1 MKALLFIG
9 KALTFLLIKENCHEV
24 MILMHLQEHGRKFI
38 CSNRNCTKIFYL
50 NNVSGRVIHNHLR
63 LRYHLLTFL
72 GATFPPT
79 RRPITTR
86 HMSVLEAN
94 HSTTRVDI
102 RGQSQHDTC
111 QCQNKYKKNKKK
123 KKNPEFLS
131 LQYLML
137 LALEE
142 IVHTDMQAVHHGFN
156 HSPQST
162 PFTHD
167 RRQHTVQNEGCVK
180 TLDPRDKGTNPYTHS
195 DADTKKNRDDA
206 IEEQT
211 SIRNHRNNR
220 INRDGLADPAA
231 AKSRRCRGDWRGLTV
246 GSKNGVD
253 RNRMDK
259 NKSRTDLLAAG
270 RKKLQQFRQKKDG
283 KGSGSGKSTKTSD
296 KSEKHE
302 ADADVVSSATKPT
315 AVPQTP
321 EGETESHVDANLENI
336 NSSGSHSA
344 EISTASDI
352 NAAAPSAVPI
362 THERNAVETL
372 IYQNAESASQEVGF
386 SKHDV
391 NFSTMNVGEN
401 TGGTDAEVARVSSL
415 DSSHVMDSRVLAKD
429 ANMSISVDVLAQP
442 TSVDDTDQT
451 KGRDEESLPPSQNI
465 NTSLVQE
472 REDQVTDVG
481 AMQEAD
487 GLDAKNCNRSQE
499 ADMELKG
506 DDRISS
512 SELDKT
518 FESFSGQA
526 PSLDKQTDT
535 LYEASDREVELAG
548 DKSVALSEID
558 RTAET
563 FPDLESSI
571 DDQTGKADEASLST
585 GATMSGGLSVSDLA
599 LPEADR
605 SLVVSAAM
613 ENRQETED
621 VPGGE
626 EHGALLEDH
635 HQKKGLQRPPEA
647 NMVIPDKEWTAS
659 PVADVSSIS
668 LSQLT
673 EVVRRL
679 SEEEFRV
686 LMKSIESVSN
696 AFQGTTNLI
705 VPEHVFPE
713 MFERLKEE
721 LVLTHLTKNIS
732 DLQLVQQSEMQV
744 EFDCQHDQLL
754 DETSLLR
761 ASLQEVREKNQCL
774 AEELSECRC
783 ELQAVVSGKEE
794 FQGRLQTAKAEV
806 EEFSAR
812 AIESHSSLERSQQDL
827 LSLSAE
833 LADCKSLVAALQVEN
848 EKLNGSIALWDEDRK
863 KLVEQNDLYLHE
875 KEKLSA
881 ELVDGKSFVE
891 ALQDQIS
898 SLSGSL
904 SSVTEERKKYEEEKE
919 HLSSENDKLAIEVAD
934 SKNTVLALQVENGN
948 LNGILSMV
956 TEESKKLEE
965 EKNHLFYENEK
976 LAIELAASK
985 NLVLDLQV
993 KNEKLNGNLVLVTE
1007 ERNKLKEEKD
1017 YSAHEIERLSS
1028 EILLVQERLSA
1039 EHEEHMRF
1047 VVDQK
1052 ETTTRLEQLS
1062 EENIFL
1068 TSSLDTLKAKM
1079 KEVDTSGIKIA
1090 SQAGEGGDQVELSEV
1105 RSRRH
1110 EIENEKYHQVPG
1122 MEDSEGSFIMV
1133 EKPSSDGGG
1142 GSPVLNLGRE
1152 VFDDS
1157 VGFVALKGRVEEA
1170 EKMMNKL
1177 VQEIEGICS
1186 RSELLNRSGDKVSTP
1201 PVSKL
1206 IQAFESKVHL
1216 DEHDVEERGLTDNQS
1231 PADSIASVREQTGNL
1246 RALFEQL
1253 LLDAA
1258 NASELLKEERD
1269 GRKTAN
1275 ATFGEM
1281 KDQYEDL
1288 EEHSKKLEA
1297 TNIELCVLYEA
1308 LEQHRGSIETRNSE
1322 LLVLCESLRLHVT
1335 NLEAENLE
1343 VGRKLHRYES
1353 RINQL
1358 QSRLHDLH
1366 LSSNDMVSQISDQLE
1381 NFHKE
1386 AAERILILE
1395 QRWNSTLVP
1404 VVEAIGKLGES
1415 IGGFSTTTPM
1425 SHECLDTSHF
1435 VASVYDA
1442 ITVIEDLKEKLKS
1455 SQTDHEAICI
1465 LHKEV
1470 NEKCDDLHV
1479 KNELASDMLHK
1490 LYGNLS
1496 KLLRVLHGSIDESEM
1511 NLKNEKLPHPLDYSI
1526 YETIIEQ
1533 LENFLSEGLQLQ
1545 SVNKKLNSELMVR
1558 TEEFEELKQ
1567 RCLDSSA
1574 IQKLIEDIEGVLEVE
1589 NAEFQ
1594 ADKMLAS
1601 RLESLVSCL
1610 VQKYKDADAQV
1621 GLSKEGFQSK
1631 VMESTSMQ
1639 EEIQQL
1645 NASCFQLESETIV
1658 LRESLRQVEEA
1669 LLVTRSE
1676 LQEKLYELEQS
1687 EQRVSSLREKLS
1699 IAVSKGKG
1707 LIVQRD
1713 GLKQSLAEKSSE
1725 LERFLQELQFKDSRL
1740 LEVETKLKAY
1750 SEAGERVE
1758 ALESELSYI
1767 RNSATA
1773 LRESFLLKD
1782 SVLQRIEEIL
1792 EDLDLP
1798 EHFHSRDIIEKI
1810 DWLARSATG
1819 NTFPQTDSD
1828 QKSSAGGGSSDAGF
1842 VVMDSWKDDVQ
1853 PSSDSSDD
1861 FKRKYDELQSKFY
1874 GLAEQNEMLEQSL
1887 MERNNLVQR
1896 WEELLDRIDMPSHL
1910 RSLEPEDRIEWLRKE
1925 LSEVQGDNMSLQ
1937 QKVVN
1942 LESHCVTLT
1951 ADLED
1956 SRRRTSDLEEDLQ
1969 TFIDERNNL
1978 SQRLELLINDHDKL
1992 SAKAA
1997 GFELENEKLQEEVSD
2012 LQENVAKLCG
2022 IEKQILSLEDDI
2034 RRLQGLVTDALQDP
2048 GTNSEYSGE
2057 SSIECF
2063 EGLLNKLLENYA
2075 TLSSEKPAFGVA
2087 ADGIHTE
2094 NSEAMVVEA
2103 RSTSTPDIAE
2113 SDIVAL
2119 KKELEEVQREIFDV
2133 KEERDG
2139 YVEKQR
2145 SLACELEVLDKKV
2158 NELQGLLNQEEQ
2170 KSASVREKLS
2180 VAVRKGKQLVQ
2191 QRDSLKQ
2198 NIDEINSEVERLRSE
2213 IKIGEGKL
2221 AEYEQKFRDLSAYP
2235 GRVEAL
2241 QSESLFLR
2249 NCLKETENNLQ
2260 EKGNTLSLIINIL
2273 GNIDVAEDANSG
2285 DPVLKLEQ
2293 IGKMCCD
2300 MRANMASSEQ
2310 EARKSKRAAELLLAE
2325 LNEVQE
2331 RNDGLQ
2337 EELAKS
2343 ASELAI
2349 LSKERDLAEAAKLEA
2364 LAHLEMVSTAHSEE
2378 RKHQF
2383 SEFSGLKSGVD
2394 QLRKGFHDVSSLL
2407 AAVFHQDLVFLQ
2419 NLESGIGSC
2428 LKSSSAADVVDVP
2441 LFTTSDGFI
2450 TSKSDKENFILTNSW
2465 SDSNMHGQ
2473 YDDDDNFIIEI
2484 FTYVRHYL
2492 QELEI
2497 EIGLLKEKLDE
2508 HSISLHE
2515 KASSISKS
2523 MAIVRGE
2530 LTSKNES
2537 FEALKRDL
2545 LHMEMVEK
2553 EKDNE
2558 LLLLRRN
2565 IALLFEACT
2574 KSVMEMGRRKA
2585 ELVGN
2590 GWSAGEQGMILKLA
2604 ELSEDGLSFSGEDQF
2619 RSEEHVRSMTDTL
2632 LSTVSDFGS
2641 LTTEIVEGGQKEL
2654 KITIS
2659 KLQKELQEKDIQ
2671 KERICMELV
2680 SQIKQAEAAATS
2692 YSTELQSSK
2701 SLVHDLEKRVEVMKG
2716 ERNLL
2721 EQRVNE
2727 LEDGCATSTD
2737 LQERVR
2743 SLTDVIAAKDQE
2755 IEDLMQALD
2764 DEEVQMQG
2772 HTSRI
2777 KELEKVVEQKNL
2789 DLENLDTS
2797 RGKVM
2802 KKLSITVSKFDE
2814 LHHLSASLLAE
2825 VEKLQSQLQERDDE
2839 ISFLRQE
2846 ITRCTN
2852 DVLVASQTS
2861 NKRNSEEIHEL
2872 LTWFDM
2878 NIAWFGMHN
2887 GDQNND
2893 QVSDHKEILK
2903 KKIDFVIQE
2912 LGDLRAVAESKDT
2925 LLQVERSKVEELTR
2939 KGETLEKYL
2948 HEKESRL
2955 NLLDSVGDSG
2965 RGTSS
2970 TSEIVEVEPAK
2981 NNWAVAGTSVAPQVR
2996 SLRKGN
3002 NDQVAI
3008 AIDMDSGSSGRLED
3022 EEDDKVHGFKSLTT
3036 SRIVPRFTRPVSDMV
3051 DGLWMSCDRAL
3062 MRKPV
3067 LRLGIILY
3075 WAVLHA
3081 LLATF
3086 AI

>member
-1 MKALLFIG
+1 
-9 KALTFLLIKENCHEV
+9 
-24 MILMHLQEHGRKFI
+24 
-38 CSNRNCTKIFYL
+38 
-50 NNVSGRVIHNHLR
+50 
-63 LRYHLLTFL
+63 
-72 GATFPPT
+72 
-79 RRPITTR
+79 
-86 HMSVLEAN
+86 
-94 HSTTRVDI
+94 
-102 RGQSQHDTC
+102 
-111 QCQNKYKKNKKK
+111 
-123 KKNPEFLS
+123 
-131 LQYLML
+131 
-137 LALEE
+137 
-142 IVHTDMQAVHHGFN
+142 
-156 HSPQST
+156 
-162 PFTHD
+162 
-167 RRQHTVQNEGCVK
+167 
-180 TLDPRDKGTNPYTHS
+180 
-195 DADTKKNRDDA
+195 
-206 IEEQT
+206 
-211 SIRNHRNNR
+211 
-220 INRDGLADPAA
+220 
-231 AKSRRCRGDWRGLTV
+231 
-246 GSKNGVD
+246 
-253 RNRMDK
+253 MDK

-321 EGETESHVDANLENI
+321 EGETESRVDANLENI
-336 NSSGSHSA
+336 NSSGSHSG

-386 SKHDV
+386 SKCDV
-391 NFSTMNVGEN
+391 NFSATNVGES
-401 TGGTDAEVARVSSL
+401 TGGTDAEVARISSL
-415 DSSHVMDSRVLAKD
+415 DSSHVMDSRGLAKD
-429 ANMSISVDVLAQP
+429 ANMSISVDVSAQP

-506 DDRISS
+506 DDRIFS
-512 SELDKT
+512 SELDRT
-518 FESFSGQA
+518 FESFSVQA
-526 PSLDKQTDT
+526 HSLDEQTDT
-535 LYEASDREVELAG
+535 LYEASDKEVELAG
-548 DKSVALSEID
+548 DNSVALSEID

-585 GATMSGGLSVSDLA
+585 GATMSDGLSVSDLA

-613 ENRQETED
+613 ENWQVTED
-621 VPGGE
+621 VSGGE
-626 EHGALLEDH
+626 EHGALSEDH

-673 EVVRRL
+673 GVVRRL

-705 VPEHVFPE
+705 VPEHVFLE

-721 LVLTHLTKNIS
+721 LVLKHLTKDIS

-794 FQGRLQTAKAEV
+794 FQDKLQTAKAEV

-812 AIESHSSLERSQQDL
+812 AIESHSSLERSRQDL

-881 ELVDGKSFVE
+881 ELVDGKSSVE

-904 SSVTEERKKYEEEKE
+904 GSVTEERKKLAEEKE
-919 HLSSENDKLAIEVAD
+919 HLSSENDKLSIEVAD
-934 SKNTVLALQVENGN
+934 SKNTVLPLQVDNGN
-948 LNGILSMV
+948 LNRSLSLV
-956 TEESKKLEE
+956 TEERKKLEE
-965 EKNHLFYENEK
+965 ETKHIFSENEK

-985 NLVLDLQV
+985 NLILDLQV
-993 KNEKLNGNLVLVTE
+993 ENEKLNGSLALVTG
-1007 ERNKLKEEKD
+1007 ERKKLEEEKD
-1017 YSAHEIERLSS
+1017 YSAHEIEKLSS
-1028 EILLVQERLSA
+1028 EILVLQERLSA
-1039 EHEEHMRF
+1039 EHEEHKRLE
-1047 VVDQK
+1047 VDLK
-1052 ETTTRLEQLS
+1052 ETTTCLEKLS
-1062 EENIFL
+1062 EENNFL
-1068 TSSLDTLKAKM
+1068 TSSLDILKAKII
-1079 KEVDTSGIKIA
+1079 EVDNSGIKIA
-1090 SQAGEGGDQVELSEV
+1090 YQAGEGGDQVELSEV
-1105 RSRRH
+1105 RSRSH
-1110 EIENEKYHQVPG
+1110 EIETENEKNHQ
-1122 MEDSEGSFIMV
+1122 DSEGSFIMV
-1133 EKPSSDGGG
+1133 EKPSSDGSGG
-1142 GSPVLNLGRE
+1142 GSSVLNLGRE

-1157 VGFVALKGRVEEA
+1157 FGFVALKGRVEEA
-1170 EKMMNKL
+1170 EKMLNKL
-1177 VQEIEGICS
+1177 VKEIEGICS

-1201 PVSKL
+1201 PVLKL

-1216 DEHDVEERGLTDNQS
+1216 DEHDGEERGLTDNQS

-1275 ATFGEM
+1275 ATFVEL

-1297 TNIELCVLYEA
+1297 TNIELGVLYEA
-1308 LEQHRGSIETRNSE
+1308 LEQHRASIETRNSE
-1322 LLVLCESLRLHVT
+1322 LVVLCESLRLQVT
-1335 NLEAENLE
+1335 NLEAENME
-1343 VGRKLHRYES
+1343 VGRKLHKYES

-1366 LSSNDMVSQISDQLE
+1366 LSSNDTVSQISDQLE

-1386 AAERILILE
+1386 AADRVLILE
-1395 QRWNSTLVP
+1395 QHWDSTLAP

-1415 IGGFSTTTPM
+1415 IGSFTTTTPV
-1425 SHECLDTSHF
+1425 SHYCLDSSHF

-1442 ITVIEDLKEKLKS
+1442 ITVIKDLTEKLKS
-1455 SQTDHEAICI
+1455 SQTDRDAICI

-1479 KNELASDMLHK
+1479 KNELASEMLHK
-1490 LYGNLS
+1490 LYGNLR

-1511 NLKNEKLPHPLDYSI
+1511 NLENEKLPDPLDYSI

-1545 SVNKKLNSELMVR
+1545 SVKKKLNSELMVR
-1558 TEEFEELKQ
+1558 TEEFEELRQ

-1574 IQKLIEDIEGVLEVE
+1574 IRKLIEDIEGVLEVE
-1589 NAEFQ
+1589 HAEFQ
-1594 ADKMLAS
+1594 EDKMLAS
-1601 RLESLVSCL
+1601 HLESLVLCL
-1610 VQKYKDADAQV
+1610 VQKFKEADTQV
-1621 GLSKEGFQSK
+1621 GLCKEGFQSK

-1669 LLVTRSE
+1669 LLVARSE
-1676 LQEKLYELEQS
+1676 LQEKLNELEQS

-1713 GLKQSLAEKSSE
+1713 GLKQSLTEKSSE
-1725 LERFLQELQFKDSRL
+1725 LERFLLELQFKDSRL

-1810 DWLARSATG
+1810 DWLARSATR
-1819 NTFPQTDSD
+1819 NSFPLTDSD
-1828 QKSSAGGGSSDAGF
+1828 QKSSAGGGSYSDAGF

-1910 RSLEPEDRIEWLRKE
+1910 RSMEPEDRIEWLRKE
-1925 LSEVQGDNMSLQ
+1925 LSEVQGENVSLQ
-1937 QKVVN
+1937 QKIVN
-1942 LESHCVTLT
+1942 LESHCASLT

-1969 TFIDERNNL
+1969 TFIEERNNL
-1978 SQRLELLINDHDKL
+1978 SQRLELLSNHHDKL

-1997 GFELENEKLQEEVSD
+1997 EFELENEKLREEVSD
-2012 LQENVAKLCG
+2012 LQENVAKLLG
-2022 IEKQILSLEDDI
+2022 NEKQILSIEDDI

-2048 GTNSEYSGE
+2048 GTKSEYSGE
-2057 SSIECF
+2057 RSIECL

-2075 TLSSEKPAFGVA
+2075 TLSSEKPVFGVT
-2087 ADGIHTE
+2087 ADGTE
-2094 NSEAMVVEA
+2094 ISEAMVVEA

-2145 SLACELEVLDKKV
+2145 SLACDVEVLDKKV

-2170 KSASVREKLS
+2170 KSASVREKLN

-2273 GNIDVAEDANSG
+2273 GNIDVADDANSG

-2300 MRANMASSEQ
+2300 LHANMASSEQ

-2349 LSKERDLAEAAKLEA
+2349 LSEERDLAEAAKLEA
-2364 LAHLEMVSTAHSEE
+2364 LSHLEMVSTAHSEE

-2394 QLRKGFHDVSSLL
+2394 QLRKGFHDVTSLL
-2407 AAVFHQDLVFLQ
+2407 AGVFHQDLVFLQ

-2473 YDDDDNFIIEI
+2473 FDDNFIIEI
-2484 FTYVRHYL
+2484 FTHARHYL
-2492 QELEI
+2492 QELEM

-2537 FEALKRDL
+2537 FESLKRDL

-2590 GWSAGEQGMILKLA
+2590 GWSAGEQGMRLKLA

-2619 RSEEHVRSMTDTL
+2619 RSEERVRSMTDML

-2659 KLQKELQEKDIQ
+2659 KLQKELQEKDVQ
-2671 KERICMELV
+2671 RERICMELV
-2680 SQIKQAEAAATS
+2680 SQIKHAEAAATS
-2692 YSTELQSSK
+2692 YSMELQSSK
-2701 SLVHDLEKRVEVMKG
+2701 SLVHDLEKRVEVMNG
-2716 ERNLL
+2716 EHNLL

-2727 LEDGCATSTD
+2727 LEDGCATSTE

-2789 DLENLDTS
+2789 DLENLETS

-2846 ITRCTN
+2846 VTRCTN
-2852 DVLVASQTS
+2852 DVLAASQTS

-2872 LTWFDM
+2872 LTWLDM
-2878 NIAWFGMHN
+2878 NIARVGMHN

-2912 LGDLRAVAESKDT
+2912 LGDLRAVAQSKDT
-2925 LLQVERSKVEELTR
+2925 LLQVERSKVEELMR
-2939 KGETLEKYL
+2939 KGETLEKSL

-2955 NLLDSVGDSG
+2955 NLLDGVGDSG

>member
-1 MKALLFIG
+1 
-9 KALTFLLIKENCHEV
+9 
-24 MILMHLQEHGRKFI
+24 
-38 CSNRNCTKIFYL
+38 
-50 NNVSGRVIHNHLR
+50 
-63 LRYHLLTFL
+63 
-72 GATFPPT
+72 
-79 RRPITTR
+79 
-86 HMSVLEAN
+86 
-94 HSTTRVDI
+94 
-102 RGQSQHDTC
+102 
-111 QCQNKYKKNKKK
+111 
-123 KKNPEFLS
+123 
-131 LQYLML
+131 
-137 LALEE
+137 
-142 IVHTDMQAVHHGFN
+142 
-156 HSPQST
+156 
-162 PFTHD
+162 
-167 RRQHTVQNEGCVK
+167 
-180 TLDPRDKGTNPYTHS
+180 
-195 DADTKKNRDDA
+195 
-206 IEEQT
+206 
-211 SIRNHRNNR
+211 
-220 INRDGLADPAA
+220 
-231 AKSRRCRGDWRGLTV
+231 
-246 GSKNGVD
+246 
-253 RNRMDK
+253 MDK
-259 NKSRTDLLAAG
+259 NKSRTDLLSAG

-283 KGSGSGKSTKTSD
+283 KGSGSGKSTKKSS

-302 ADADVVSSATKPT
+302 ADADAVSSATKPT
-315 AVPQTP
+315 ALTQAP
-321 EGETESHVDANLENI
+321 EGETESRVDANLENI
-336 NSSGSHSA
+336 NSSGSHSG

-352 NAAAPSAVPI
+352 DVASAAPSAVPI
-362 THERNAVETL
+362 THEGNAVETL
-372 IYQNAESASQEVGF
+372 IDKNAELASQEVGF
-386 SKHDV
+386 SQHDV
-391 NFSTMNVGEN
+391 NFSATNEAES
-401 TGGTDAEVARVSSL
+401 TAGTDAEEARVSSL
-415 DSSHVMDSRVLAKD
+415 DTSHVMDSGGLAKD
-429 ANMSISVDVLAQP
+429 GNMSMLVDVSAQP
-442 TSVDDTDQT
+442 TLVDNTDQT
-451 KGRDEESLPPSQNI
+451 KGRDEEPLPSPESI

-487 GLDAKNCNRSQE
+487 GLDAKNCDRSQE
-499 ADMELKG
+499 AEMGLKG
-506 DDRISS
+506 DDKISS
-512 SELDKT
+512 SEFDRSV
-518 FESFSGQA
+518 ESFSSQA
-526 PSLDKQTDT
+526 PSIDEQTDKVD
-535 LYEASDREVELAG
+535 EASDQEVELAG
-548 DKSVALSEID
+548 DRSVALSEID

-563 FPDLESSI
+563 FPDLESSMGEQI
-571 DDQTGKADEASLST
+571 GKADESSLST
-585 GATMSGGLSVSDLA
+585 GATMSDGLSVSALA
-599 LPEADR
+599 LPEADV

-613 ENRQETED
+613 DDRQETED
-621 VPGGE
+621 VPGSYFEAKSEVQFGSGFGQGGE
-626 EHGALLEDH
+626 EHRALLVDH
-635 HQKKGLQRPPEA
+635 HQKHPLGGLESPPGT
-647 NMVIPDKEWTAS
+647 NMALPDKGWTAS
-659 PVADVSSIS
+659 PVADASSIS

-686 LMKSIESVSN
+686 LIKSVESVSS
-696 AFQGTTNLI
+696 ASQGTTNLI
-705 VPEHVFPE
+705 VSEHGLLE
-713 MFERLKEE
+713 LFEQLKEE
-721 LVLTHLTKNIS
+721 LVLTHLTKDIS

-744 EFDCQHDQLL
+744 EFDCQRDQLL

-761 ASLQEVREKNQCL
+761 ASLNEVREKNQCL
-774 AEELSECRC
+774 AEELAGCRC
-783 ELQAVVSGKEE
+783 ELQAVASGKEE
-794 FQGRLQTAKAEV
+794 LQDQLQTARAEV

-812 AIESHSSLERSQQDL
+812 ATESNSSLERSKQDL
-827 LSLSAE
+827 LILSAE
-833 LADCKSLVAALQVEN
+833 LADCKSLVAALQAEN

-863 KLVEQNDLYLHE
+863 KLVEQNDRYLHE

-985 NLVLDLQV
+985 NLVLDLQL

-1007 ERNKLKEEKD
+1007 ERKKLKEEKD
-1017 YSAHEIERLSS
+1017 YSAQEIERLSS
-1028 EILLVQERLSA
+1028 EILVVQERLSA

-1090 SQAGEGGDQVELSEV
+1090 SQAGEGGDHVELAEV

-1157 VGFVALKGRVEEA
+1157 VGFVALKGCVEEA

-1322 LLVLCESLRLHVT
+1322 LLVLCESLRLQVT

-1343 VGRKLHRYES
+1343 VGRKLHRYEL

-1395 QRWNSTLVP
+1395 QHWNSTLVP

-1425 SHECLDTSHF
+1425 SHDCLDTSHF

-1713 GLKQSLAEKSSE
+1713 GLKHSLAEKSSE
-1725 LERFLQELQFKDSRL
+1725 LERFLQELQLKDARL

-2075 TLSSEKPAFGVA
+2075 TLSSEKPVFGVA

-2103 RSTSTPDIAE
+2103 RSASTPDTAE
-2113 SDIVAL
+2113 SDTVAL
-2119 KKELEEVQREIFDV
+2119 MKELEEVQREILDV

-2170 KSASVREKLS
+2170 KSASVREKLN

-2198 NIDEINSEVERLRSE
+2198 NIDEINSEVECLRSE
-2213 IKIGEGKL
+2213 TKIGEGKL
-2221 AEYEQKFRDLSAYP
+2221 AEYERKFRDLSSYP

-2241 QSESLFLR
+2241 ESESLFLR
-2249 NCLKETENNLQ
+2249 NCLKEAENNLQ

-2273 GNIDVAEDANSG
+2273 GNIDVAEDDNSG
-2285 DPVLKLEQ
+2285 DPVVKLEQ

-2300 MRANMASSEQ
+2300 LRANMASSEQ
-2310 EARKSKRAAELLLAE
+2310 EARKSKRASELLLAE

-2364 LAHLEMVSTAHSEE
+2364 LSCLEMVSTAHSEE
-2378 RKHQF
+2378 RKHKF
-2383 SEFSGLKSGVD
+2383 SEFSGLMSGVD

-2407 AAVFHQDLVFLQ
+2407 AGIFHQDLVFLH
-2419 NLESGIGSC
+2419 NLESGIDSC
-2428 LKSSSAADVVDVP
+2428 LKSSSATDVVDVP
-2441 LFTTSDGFI
+2441 LFTTSSGFI
-2450 TSKSDKENFILTNSW
+2450 TSKSDKENFVSTNSW

-2473 YDDDDNFIIEI
+2473 FDDSFIIEI

-2492 QELEI
+2492 QELVM
-2497 EIGLLKEKLDE
+2497 EIGVLKEKLDE

-2515 KASSISKS
+2515 KASSVSKS

-2545 LHMEMVEK
+2545 LHVERVEK

-2558 LLLLRRN
+2558 LLFLRRN
-2565 IALLFEACT
+2565 NALLFEACT
-2574 KSVMEMGRRKA
+2574 SSVMEMGRRKA

-2590 GWSAGEQGMILKLA
+2590 GWSAGEQGMKLKLTNY
-2604 ELSEDGLSFSGEDQF
+2604 SEDGLSFSGEDQF
-2619 RSEEHVRSMTDTL
+2619 RSEECVRSVTDRL

-2641 LTTEIVEGGQKEL
+2641 LTTEIVEGSQKEL

-2692 YSTELQSSK
+2692 YSTDLQSSK
-2701 SLVHDLEKRVEVMKG
+2701 SLMHDLEKRIEVMKG

-2727 LEDGCATSTD
+2727 LEDGRATSTE

-2764 DEEVQMQG
+2764 EEEVQMQG
-2772 HTSRI
+2772 RTSRI
-2777 KELEKVVEQKNL
+2777 KEMEKVVEQKNL
-2789 DLENLDTS
+2789 DLENLETS

-2802 KKLSITVSKFDE
+2802 KRLSITVSKFDE
-2814 LHHLSASLLAE
+2814 LHHLSASLLGE

-2846 ITRCTN
+2846 VTRCTN

-2861 NKRNSEEIHEL
+2861 NKRSSEEVHEL

-2878 NIAWFGMHN
+2878 NIARVGLHN
-2887 GDQNND
+2887 GDQNSD
-2893 QVSDHKEILK
+2893 QVSDYKEIFK
-2903 KKIDFVIQE
+2903 KKIDSVISE
-2912 LGDLRAVAESKDT
+2912 LGDLRTVAQSKDT
-2925 LLQVERSKVEELTR
+2925 LLQAERSKVEELTR
-2939 KGETLEKYL
+2939 KGETLEKSL

-2955 NLLDSVGDSG
+2955 NLLDSVEDSG

-2981 NNWAVAGTSVAPQVR
+2981 NNWVKAGTSIAPQVR

-3008 AIDMDSGSSGRLED
+3008 AIDMDSGSSTRLED

-3036 SRIVPRFTRPVSDMV
+3036 SRIVPRFTRPVANMV
-3051 DGLWMSCDRAL
+3051 DGLWVSCDRTL

>member
-1 MKALLFIG
+1 
-9 KALTFLLIKENCHEV
+9 
-24 MILMHLQEHGRKFI
+24 
-38 CSNRNCTKIFYL
+38 
-50 NNVSGRVIHNHLR
+50 
-63 LRYHLLTFL
+63 
-72 GATFPPT
+72 
-79 RRPITTR
+79 
-86 HMSVLEAN
+86 
-94 HSTTRVDI
+94 
-102 RGQSQHDTC
+102 
-111 QCQNKYKKNKKK
+111 
-123 KKNPEFLS
+123 
-131 LQYLML
+131 
-137 LALEE
+137 
-142 IVHTDMQAVHHGFN
+142 
-156 HSPQST
+156 
-162 PFTHD
+162 
-167 RRQHTVQNEGCVK
+167 
-180 TLDPRDKGTNPYTHS
+180 
-195 DADTKKNRDDA
+195 
-206 IEEQT
+206 
-211 SIRNHRNNR
+211 
-220 INRDGLADPAA
+220 
-231 AKSRRCRGDWRGLTV
+231 
-246 GSKNGVD
+246 
-253 RNRMDK
+253 MDK

-302 ADADVVSSATKPT
+302 ADADVVSSATKPI
-315 AVPQTP
+315 AVPQTT
-321 EGETESHVDANLENI
+321 EGETESRVDANLENI
-336 NSSGSHSA
+336 NSSGSHSG

-386 SKHDV
+386 SKCDV
-391 NFSTMNVGEN
+391 NFSATNVGES
-401 TGGTDAEVARVSSL
+401 TGGTDAEVARISSL
-415 DSSHVMDSRVLAKD
+415 DSSHVMDSRGLAKD
-429 ANMSISVDVLAQP
+429 ASMSISVDVSAQP

-472 REDQVTDVG
+472 RED
-481 AMQEAD
+481 
-487 GLDAKNCNRSQE
+487 
-499 ADMELKG
+499 
-506 DDRISS
+506 
-512 SELDKT
+512 
-518 FESFSGQA
+518 
-526 PSLDKQTDT
+526 
-535 LYEASDREVELAG
+535 
-548 DKSVALSEID
+548 
-558 RTAET
+558 
-563 FPDLESSI
+563 
-571 DDQTGKADEASLST
+571 
-585 GATMSGGLSVSDLA
+585 
-599 LPEADR
+599 
-605 SLVVSAAM
+605 
-613 ENRQETED
+613 
-621 VPGGE
+621 
-626 EHGALLEDH
+626 
-635 HQKKGLQRPPEA
+635 
-647 NMVIPDKEWTAS
+647 
-659 PVADVSSIS
+659 
-668 LSQLT
+668 
-673 EVVRRL
+673 
-679 SEEEFRV
+679 
-686 LMKSIESVSN
+686 
-696 AFQGTTNLI
+696 
-705 VPEHVFPE
+705 
-713 MFERLKEE
+713 
-721 LVLTHLTKNIS
+721 
-732 DLQLVQQSEMQV
+732 QLVQQSEMQV

-794 FQGRLQTAKAEV
+794 FQDKLQTAKAEV

-812 AIESHSSLERSQQDL
+812 AIESHSSLERSRQDL

-881 ELVDGKSFVE
+881 ELVDGKSSVE

-904 SSVTEERKKYEEEKE
+904 GSVTEERKKLTEEKE
-919 HLSSENDKLAIEVAD
+919 HLSSENDKLSIEVAD
-934 SKNTVLALQVENGN
+934 SKNTVLALQVDNGN
-948 LNGILSMV
+948 LNRSLSLV
-956 TEESKKLEE
+956 TEERKKLEE
-965 EKNHLFYENEK
+965 ETKHIFSENEK

-985 NLVLDLQV
+985 NLILDLQV
-993 KNEKLNGNLVLVTE
+993 ENEKLNGSLALVTG
-1007 ERNKLKEEKD
+1007 ERKKLEEEKD
-1017 YSAHEIERLSS
+1017 YSAHEIEKLSS
-1028 EILLVQERLSA
+1028 EILVLQEQLSA
-1039 EHEEHMRF
+1039 EHEEHKRLE
-1047 VVDQK
+1047 VDLK
-1052 ETTTRLEQLS
+1052 ETTTCLEKLS
-1062 EENIFL
+1062 EENNFL
-1068 TSSLDTLKAKM
+1068 TSSLDILKAKII
-1079 KEVDTSGIKIA
+1079 EVDNSGIKIA

-1105 RSRRH
+1105 RSRSH
-1110 EIENEKYHQVPG
+1110 EIETENEKNHQ
-1122 MEDSEGSFIMV
+1122 DSEGSFIMV
-1133 EKPSSDGGG
+1133 EKPSSDGSGG

-1157 VGFVALKGRVEEA
+1157 FGFVALKGRVEEA
-1170 EKMMNKL
+1170 EKMLNKL

-1186 RSELLNRSGDKVSTP
+1186 RSELLNRSADKVSTP
-1201 PVSKL
+1201 PVLKL

-1216 DEHDVEERGLTDNQS
+1216 DEHDGEERGLTDNQS
-1231 PADSIASVREQTGNL
+1231 LADSIASVREQTGNL

-1275 ATFGEM
+1275 ATFVEL

-1297 TNIELCVLYEA
+1297 TNIELGVLYEA
-1308 LEQHRGSIETRNSE
+1308 LEQHRASIETRNSE
-1322 LLVLCESLRLHVT
+1322 LVVLCESLRLQVT
-1335 NLEAENLE
+1335 NLEAENME
-1343 VGRKLHRYES
+1343 VGRKLHKYES

-1366 LSSNDMVSQISDQLE
+1366 LSTNDTVSQISDQLE

-1386 AAERILILE
+1386 AADRVLILE
-1395 QRWNSTLVP
+1395 QHWDSTLAP

-1415 IGGFSTTTPM
+1415 IGSFTTTTPV
-1425 SHECLDTSHF
+1425 SHYCLDSSHF

-1442 ITVIEDLKEKLKS
+1442 ITVIKDLTEKLKS
-1455 SQTDHEAICI
+1455 SQTDRDAICI

-1479 KNELASDMLHK
+1479 KNELASEMLHK
-1490 LYGNLS
+1490 LYGNLR

-1511 NLKNEKLPHPLDYSI
+1511 NLENEKLPDPLDYSI

-1545 SVNKKLNSELMVR
+1545 SVHKKLDSELMVR
-1558 TEEFEELKQ
+1558 TEEFEELRQ

-1574 IQKLIEDIEGVLEVE
+1574 IRKLIEDIE
-1589 NAEFQ
+1589 
-1594 ADKMLAS
+1594 
-1601 RLESLVSCL
+1601 
-1610 VQKYKDADAQV
+1610 
-1621 GLSKEGFQSK
+1621 
-1631 VMESTSMQ
+1631 
-1639 EEIQQL
+1639 
-1645 NASCFQLESETIV
+1645 
-1658 LRESLRQVEEA
+1658 
-1669 LLVTRSE
+1669 
-1676 LQEKLYELEQS
+1676 
-1687 EQRVSSLREKLS
+1687 
-1699 IAVSKGKG
+1699 
-1707 LIVQRD
+1707 
-1713 GLKQSLAEKSSE
+1713 
-1725 LERFLQELQFKDSRL
+1725 
-1740 LEVETKLKAY
+1740 
-1750 SEAGERVE
+1750 
-1758 ALESELSYI
+1758 
-1767 RNSATA
+1767 
-1773 LRESFLLKD
+1773 
-1782 SVLQRIEEIL
+1782 
-1792 EDLDLP
+1792 
-1798 EHFHSRDIIEKI
+1798 
-1810 DWLARSATG
+1810 
-1819 NTFPQTDSD
+1819 
-1828 QKSSAGGGSSDAGF
+1828 
-1842 VVMDSWKDDVQ
+1842 
-1853 PSSDSSDD
+1853 
-1861 FKRKYDELQSKFY
+1861 
-1874 GLAEQNEMLEQSL
+1874 
-1887 MERNNLVQR
+1887 
-1896 WEELLDRIDMPSHL
+1896 
-1910 RSLEPEDRIEWLRKE
+1910 
-1925 LSEVQGDNMSLQ
+1925 
-1937 QKVVN
+1937 
-1942 LESHCVTLT
+1942 
-1951 ADLED
+1951 
-1956 SRRRTSDLEEDLQ
+1956 
-1969 TFIDERNNL
+1969 
-1978 SQRLELLINDHDKL
+1978 
-1992 SAKAA
+1992 
-1997 GFELENEKLQEEVSD
+1997 
-2012 LQENVAKLCG
+2012 
-2022 IEKQILSLEDDI
+2022 
-2034 RRLQGLVTDALQDP
+2034 
-2048 GTNSEYSGE
+2048 
-2057 SSIECF
+2057 
-2063 EGLLNKLLENYA
+2063 
-2075 TLSSEKPAFGVA
+2075 
-2087 ADGIHTE
+2087 
-2094 NSEAMVVEA
+2094 
-2103 RSTSTPDIAE
+2103 
-2113 SDIVAL
+2113 
-2119 KKELEEVQREIFDV
+2119 
-2133 KEERDG
+2133 
-2139 YVEKQR
+2139 
-2145 SLACELEVLDKKV
+2145 
-2158 NELQGLLNQEEQ
+2158 GLLNQEEQ
-2170 KSASVREKLS
+2170 KSASVREKLN

-2273 GNIDVAEDANSG
+2273 GNIDVADDANSG

-2300 MRANMASSEQ
+2300 LRANMASSEQ

-2364 LAHLEMVSTAHSEE
+2364 LSHLEMVSTAHSEE

-2407 AAVFHQDLVFLQ
+2407 AGVFHQDLVFLQ
-2419 NLESGIGSC
+2419 NLESGIDSC

-2450 TSKSDKENFILTNSW
+2450 TSKSDKENFISTNSW

-2473 YDDDDNFIIEI
+2473 FDDNFIIEI
-2484 FTYVRHYL
+2484 FTHARHYL
-2492 QELEI
+2492 QELEM
-2497 EIGLLKEKLDE
+2497 EIGLLKEKLDK

-2537 FEALKRDL
+2537 FESLKRDL

-2574 KSVMEMGRRKA
+2574 KSVMEMGRKKA

-2590 GWSAGEQGMILKLA
+2590 GWSAGEQGMRLKLA

-2619 RSEEHVRSMTDTL
+2619 RSEERVRSMTDML

-2659 KLQKELQEKDIQ
+2659 KLQKELQEKDVQ
-2671 KERICMELV
+2671 RERICMELV
-2680 SQIKQAEAAATS
+2680 SQIKHAEAAATS
-2692 YSTELQSSK
+2692 YSMELQSSK
-2701 SLVHDLEKRVEVMKG
+2701 SLVHDLEKRVEVMNG
-2716 ERNLL
+2716 EHNLL

-2727 LEDGCATSTD
+2727 LEDGCATSTE

-2789 DLENLDTS
+2789 DLENLETS

-2846 ITRCTN
+2846 VTRCTN
-2852 DVLVASQTS
+2852 DVLAASQTS

-2872 LTWFDM
+2872 LTWLDM
-2878 NIAWFGMHN
+2878 NIARVGMHN

-2912 LGDLRAVAESKDT
+2912 LGDLRDVAQSKDT

-2939 KGETLEKYL
+2939 KGETLEKSL

-2955 NLLDSVGDSG
+2955 NLLDGVGDSG

>member
-1 MKALLFIG
+1 
-9 KALTFLLIKENCHEV
+9 
-24 MILMHLQEHGRKFI
+24 
-38 CSNRNCTKIFYL
+38 
-50 NNVSGRVIHNHLR
+50 
-63 LRYHLLTFL
+63 
-72 GATFPPT
+72 
-79 RRPITTR
+79 
-86 HMSVLEAN
+86 
-94 HSTTRVDI
+94 
-102 RGQSQHDTC
+102 
-111 QCQNKYKKNKKK
+111 
-123 KKNPEFLS
+123 
-131 LQYLML
+131 
-137 LALEE
+137 
-142 IVHTDMQAVHHGFN
+142 
-156 HSPQST
+156 
-162 PFTHD
+162 
-167 RRQHTVQNEGCVK
+167 
-180 TLDPRDKGTNPYTHS
+180 
-195 DADTKKNRDDA
+195 
-206 IEEQT
+206 
-211 SIRNHRNNR
+211 
-220 INRDGLADPAA
+220 
-231 AKSRRCRGDWRGLTV
+231 
-246 GSKNGVD
+246 
-253 RNRMDK
+253 MDK
-259 NKSRTDLLAAG
+259 NKSRTDLLSAG

-283 KGSGSGKSTKTSD
+283 KGSGSGKSTKKSS

-302 ADADVVSSATKPT
+302 ADADAVSSATKPT
-315 AVPQTP
+315 ALTQAP
-321 EGETESHVDANLENI
+321 EGETESRVDANLENI
-336 NSSGSHSA
+336 NSSGSHSG

-352 NAAAPSAVPI
+352 EVVSAAPSAVPI
-362 THERNAVETL
+362 THEGNAVETL
-372 IYQNAESASQEVGF
+372 IDKNAELASQEVAF
-386 SKHDV
+386 SQHDV
-391 NFSTMNVGEN
+391 NFSATNEGES
-401 TGGTDAEVARVSSL
+401 TVGTDAEEARVSSL
-415 DSSHVMDSRVLAKD
+415 DTSHVMDSGGLAKD
-429 ANMSISVDVLAQP
+429 ANMSMPVDVSMQPISVDN
-442 TSVDDTDQT
+442 TDQT
-451 KGRDEESLPPSQNI
+451 KGRDEEPLPSPESI

-472 REDQVTDVG
+472 REDQNLICCWVG
-481 AMQEAD
+481 AMQAAD
-487 GLDAKNCNRSQE
+487 GLDAKNCDRSQE
-499 ADMELKG
+499 AEMGRKG
-506 DDRISS
+506 HDKISS
-512 SELDKT
+512 SELDRSV
-518 FESFSGQA
+518 ESFSSQA
-526 PSLDKQTDT
+526 PSIDEQTDKVD
-535 LYEASDREVELAG
+535 EVSDREVELAG
-548 DKSVALSEID
+548 DRSIALSEID

-563 FPDLESSI
+563 FPDLESSMGERI
-571 DDQTGKADEASLST
+571 GKADESSLST
-585 GATMSGGLSVSDLA
+585 GATMSDGLSVFALA
-599 LPEADR
+599 LPEADG

-613 ENRQETED
+613 DDRQETED
-621 VPGGE
+621 VPGSYFEEKSKVQFGSGFGQGGE
-626 EHGALLEDH
+626 EHRALLEDH
-635 HQKKGLQRPPEA
+635 HQKHPLGGLESPPGT
-647 NMVIPDKEWTAS
+647 NMVLPDKGWTAS
-659 PVADVSSIS
+659 PVADASSIS

-686 LMKSIESVSN
+686 LIKSVESVSS
-696 AFQGTTNLI
+696 ASQGTTNLI
-705 VPEHVFPE
+705 VPEHGFLE
-713 MFERLKEE
+713 LFEQLKEE
-721 LVLTHLTKNIS
+721 LVLTHLTKDIS

-744 EFDCQHDQLL
+744 EFDCQRDQLL

-761 ASLQEVREKNQCL
+761 ASLNEVREKNQCL
-774 AEELSECRC
+774 AEELAGCRY
-783 ELQAVVSGKEE
+783 ELQAVASGKEE
-794 FQGRLQTAKAEV
+794 LQDQLQTARAEV

-812 AIESHSSLERSQQDL
+812 ATESLSSLERSKQDL
-827 LSLSAE
+827 LILSAE

-848 EKLNGSIALWDEDRK
+848 EKLNGSIALSDEDRK
-863 KLVEQNDLYLHE
+863 KLVEQNDCYLHE
-875 KEKLSA
+875 KEKLSV

-904 SSVTEERKKYEEEKE
+904 SSVTEERKKHEEEKE

-934 SKNTVLALQVENGN
+934 SKNTVLALQV
-948 LNGILSMV
+948 
-956 TEESKKLEE
+956 
-965 EKNHLFYENEK
+965 
-976 LAIELAASK
+976 
-985 NLVLDLQV
+985 

-1007 ERNKLKEEKD
+1007 ERKKLEEEKD
-1017 YSAHEIERLSS
+1017 YSAHEIERFSS
-1028 EILLVQERLSA
+1028 EILVLQERLSA

-1047 VVDQK
+1047 VVDLK
-1052 ETTTRLEQLS
+1052 ETTSRLEQLS
-1062 EENIFL
+1062 EENVFL

-1090 SQAGEGGDQVELSEV
+1090 SQAGEDGDQVELSEV

-1269 GRKTAN
+1269 GRRTAN

-1281 KDQYEDL
+1281 KYQYEDL

-1322 LLVLCESLRLHVT
+1322 LLVLCESLRLKVT

-1353 RINQL
+1353 RIDQL

-1366 LSSNDMVSQISDQLE
+1366 LSSNDIVSQISDQLE

-1386 AAERILILE
+1386 AAERVLILE
-1395 QRWNSTLVP
+1395 QHWNSTLAP

-1415 IGGFSTTTPM
+1415 IGSFSTTTPI
-1425 SHECLDTSHF
+1425 SHDCLDTSHF

-1455 SQTDHEAICI
+1455 SQTDREAICI

-1490 LYGNLS
+1490 LYSNLS

-1601 RLESLVSCL
+1601 SLESLVSCL

-1658 LRESLRQVEEA
+1658 LRKSLRQVEEA
-1669 LLVTRSE
+1669 LLVARSE

-1713 GLKQSLAEKSSE
+1713 GLKQSLAEKASE
-1725 LERFLQELQFKDSRL
+1725 LERFLQELQLKDSRL

-1810 DWLARSATG
+1810 DWLARSVTG

-1853 PSSDSSDD
+1853 PSSDSSDY
-1861 FKRKYDELQSKFY
+1861 FKRKYDELRSKVY
-1874 GLAEQNEMLEQSL
+1874 GLAERNEMLEQSL

-1937 QKVVN
+1937 QQVVN

-2012 LQENVAKLCG
+2012 LQENVAKLRG

-2075 TLSSEKPAFGVA
+2075 TLSSEKPVFGVA

-2103 RSTSTPDIAE
+2103 RSASTPDTAE
-2113 SDIVAL
+2113 SDTVAL
-2119 KKELEEVQREIFDV
+2119 KKELEEVQREILDV
-2133 KEERDG
+2133 KEDRDG

-2158 NELQGLLNQEEQ
+2158 NELQGLLNREEQ
-2170 KSASVREKLS
+2170 KSASVREKLN

-2198 NIDEINSEVERLRSE
+2198 NIDEINSEVECLRSE
-2213 IKIGEGKL
+2213 TKIGEGKL

-2241 QSESLFLR
+2241 ESESLFLR
-2249 NCLKETENNLQ
+2249 NCLKEAENNLQ

-2273 GNIDVAEDANSG
+2273 GNIDVAEDDNSG
-2285 DPVLKLEQ
+2285 DPVVKLEQ

-2300 MRANMASSEQ
+2300 LRANMASSEQ
-2310 EARKSKRAAELLLAE
+2310 EARKSKRASDLLLAE

-2349 LSKERDLAEAAKLEA
+2349 ISKERDLAEAAKLEA
-2364 LAHLEMVSTAHSEE
+2364 LSRLEMVSTAHSEE

-2407 AAVFHQDLVFLQ
+2407 AGIFHQDLVFLH
-2419 NLESGIGSC
+2419 NLESGIDSC
-2428 LKSSSAADVVDVP
+2428 LKSSSATDVVDVP
-2441 LFTTSDGFI
+2441 PFTTSSGFI
-2450 TSKSDKENFILTNSW
+2450 TSKSDKENFISTNSW

-2473 YDDDDNFIIEI
+2473 FDDSFIIEI

-2492 QELEI
+2492 QELVM
-2497 EIGLLKEKLDE
+2497 EIGVLKEKLDE

-2515 KASSISKS
+2515 KASNVSKS

-2545 LHMEMVEK
+2545 LHVERVEK

-2558 LLLLRRN
+2558 LLFLRRN

-2574 KSVMEMGRRKA
+2574 GSVMEMDRRKA

-2590 GWSAGEQGMILKLA
+2590 GWSAGEQGMRLKLA
-2604 ELSEDGLSFSGEDQF
+2604 NYSEDGFSFSGEDQF
-2619 RSEEHVRSMTDTL
+2619 RSEECVRSVTDRL
-2632 LSTVSDFGS
+2632 LSTVSDFGT
-2641 LTTEIVEGGQKEL
+2641 LTTEIVEGSQKEL

-2692 YSTELQSSK
+2692 YSTDLQSSK
-2701 SLVHDLEKRVEVMKG
+2701 SLVHDLEKRIEVMKG

-2727 LEDGCATSTD
+2727 LENGRATSTE

-2764 DEEVQMQG
+2764 EEEVQMQG
-2772 HTSRI
+2772 RTSRI

-2789 DLENLDTS
+2789 DLENLETS

-2802 KKLSITVSKFDE
+2802 KRLSITV
-2814 LHHLSASLLAE
+2814 
-2825 VEKLQSQLQERDDE
+2825 KLGY
-2839 ISFLRQE
+2839 LR
-2846 ITRCTN
+2846 T
-2852 DVLVASQTS
+2852 
-2861 NKRNSEEIHEL
+2861 
-2872 LTWFDM
+2872 
-2878 NIAWFGMHN
+2878 
-2887 GDQNND
+2887 
-2893 QVSDHKEILK
+2893 
-2903 KKIDFVIQE
+2903 
-2912 LGDLRAVAESKDT
+2912 VAESKDT
-2925 LLQVERSKVEELTR
+2925 LLQAERSKVEELTR
-2939 KGETLEKYL
+2939 KGETLEKSL

-2955 NLLDSVGDSG
+2955 NLLDSVEDSG

-2981 NNWAVAGTSVAPQVR
+2981 NNWAKAGTSIAPQVR

-3008 AIDMDSGSSGRLED
+3008 SIDMDSGSSSRLED

-3036 SRIVPRFTRPVSDMV
+3036 SRIVPRFTRPVANMV
-3051 DGLWMSCDRAL
+3051 DGLWVSCDRTL

>member
-1 MKALLFIG
+1 
-9 KALTFLLIKENCHEV
+9 
-24 MILMHLQEHGRKFI
+24 
-38 CSNRNCTKIFYL
+38 
-50 NNVSGRVIHNHLR
+50 
-63 LRYHLLTFL
+63 
-72 GATFPPT
+72 
-79 RRPITTR
+79 
-86 HMSVLEAN
+86 
-94 HSTTRVDI
+94 
-102 RGQSQHDTC
+102 
-111 QCQNKYKKNKKK
+111 
-123 KKNPEFLS
+123 
-131 LQYLML
+131 
-137 LALEE
+137 
-142 IVHTDMQAVHHGFN
+142 
-156 HSPQST
+156 
-162 PFTHD
+162 
-167 RRQHTVQNEGCVK
+167 
-180 TLDPRDKGTNPYTHS
+180 
-195 DADTKKNRDDA
+195 
-206 IEEQT
+206 
-211 SIRNHRNNR
+211 
-220 INRDGLADPAA
+220 
-231 AKSRRCRGDWRGLTV
+231 
-246 GSKNGVD
+246 
-253 RNRMDK
+253 MDK
-259 NKSRTDLLAAG
+259 NKSRTDLLSAG

-283 KGSGSGKSTKTSD
+283 KGSGSGKSTKKSS

-302 ADADVVSSATKPT
+302 ADADAVSSATKPT
-315 AVPQTP
+315 ALTQAP
-321 EGETESHVDANLENI
+321 EGETESRVDANLENI
-336 NSSGSHSA
+336 NSSGSHSG

-352 NAAAPSAVPI
+352 EVASAAPSAVPI
-362 THERNAVETL
+362 THEGNAVETL
-372 IYQNAESASQEVGF
+372 IDKNAELASQEVAF
-386 SKHDV
+386 SQHDV
-391 NFSTMNVGEN
+391 NFSATNEGES
-401 TGGTDAEVARVSSL
+401 TVGTDAEEARVSSL
-415 DSSHVMDSRVLAKD
+415 DTSHVMDSGGLAKD
-429 ANMSISVDVLAQP
+429 ANMSMPVDVSMQPISVDN
-442 TSVDDTDQT
+442 TDQI
-451 KGRDEESLPPSQNI
+451 KGRDEEPLPSPESI

-481 AMQEAD
+481 AMQAAD
-487 GLDAKNCNRSQE
+487 GLDAKNCDRSQE
-499 ADMELKG
+499 AEMGRKG
-506 DDRISS
+506 DDKISS
-512 SELDKT
+512 SELDRSV
-518 FESFSGQA
+518 ESFSSQA
-526 PSLDKQTDT
+526 PSIDEQTDKVD
-535 LYEASDREVELAG
+535 EVSDREVELAG
-548 DKSVALSEID
+548 DRSVALSEID
-558 RTAET
+558 RIAET
-563 FPDLESSI
+563 FPDLESSMGERI
-571 DDQTGKADEASLST
+571 GKADESSLST
-585 GATMSGGLSVSDLA
+585 GATMSDGLSVFALA
-599 LPEADR
+599 LPEADG

-613 ENRQETED
+613 DDRQETED
-621 VPGGE
+621 VPGSYFEEKSEVQFGSGFGQGGE
-626 EHGALLEDH
+626 EHRALLEDH
-635 HQKKGLQRPPEA
+635 HQKHPLGGLESPPGT
-647 NMVIPDKEWTAS
+647 NMVLPDKGWTAS
-659 PVADVSSIS
+659 PVVDASSIS

-686 LMKSIESVSN
+686 LIKSVESVSS
-696 AFQGTTNLI
+696 ASQGTTNLI
-705 VPEHVFPE
+705 VPEHGFLE
-713 MFERLKEE
+713 LFEQLKEE
-721 LVLTHLTKNIS
+721 LVLTHLTKDIS

-744 EFDCQHDQLL
+744 EFDCQRDQLL

-761 ASLQEVREKNQCL
+761 ASLNEVREKNQCL
-774 AEELSECRC
+774 AEELAGCRC
-783 ELQAVVSGKEE
+783 ELQAVASGKEE
-794 FQGRLQTAKAEV
+794 LQDQLQTARAEV

-812 AIESHSSLERSQQDL
+812 ATESLSSLERSKQDL
-827 LSLSAE
+827 LILSAE
-833 LADCKSLVAALQVEN
+833 LADCKSSVAALQVEN
-848 EKLNGSIALWDEDRK
+848 EKLNGSIALSDEDRK
-863 KLVEQNDLYLHE
+863 KLVEQNDCYLHE

-934 SKNTVLALQVENGN
+934 SKNTVLALQVENSN

-1007 ERNKLKEEKD
+1007 ERKKLEEEKD
-1017 YSAHEIERLSS
+1017 YSAHEIERFSS
-1028 EILLVQERLSA
+1028 EILVLQERLSA

-1047 VVDQK
+1047 VVDLK

-1090 SQAGEGGDQVELSEV
+1090 SQAGEDGDQVELSEL

-1133 EKPSSDGGG
+1133 ERPSSDGGG

-1157 VGFVALKGRVEEA
+1157 VGFVALKGRMEEA

-1269 GRKTAN
+1269 GRRTAN

-1281 KDQYEDL
+1281 KYQYEDL

-1322 LLVLCESLRLHVT
+1322 LLVLCESLRLKVT

-1353 RINQL
+1353 RIDQL

-1366 LSSNDMVSQISDQLE
+1366 LSSNDIVSQISDQLE

-1386 AAERILILE
+1386 AAERVLILE
-1395 QRWNSTLVP
+1395 QHWNSTLAP

-1415 IGGFSTTTPM
+1415 IGSFSTTTPI
-1425 SHECLDTSHF
+1425 SHDCLDTSHF

-1455 SQTDHEAICI
+1455 SQTDREAICI

-1490 LYGNLS
+1490 LYSNLS
-1496 KLLRVLHGSIDESEM
+1496 KLPRVLHGSIDESEM

-1631 VMESTSMQ
+1631 MMESTSMQ

-1645 NASCFQLESETIV
+1645 NASCFQHESETIV

-1669 LLVTRSE
+1669 LLVARSE

-1713 GLKQSLAEKSSE
+1713 GLKQSLAEKASE
-1725 LERFLQELQFKDSRL
+1725 LERFLQELQLKDSRL

-1810 DWLARSATG
+1810 DWLARSVTG

-1925 LSEVQGDNMSLQ
+1925 LLEVQGDNMSLQ
-1937 QKVVN
+1937 QQVVN

-2012 LQENVAKLCG
+2012 LQENVAKLRG

-2075 TLSSEKPAFGVA
+2075 TLSSEKPVIGVA

-2103 RSTSTPDIAE
+2103 RSASTPDTAE
-2113 SDIVAL
+2113 SDTVAL
-2119 KKELEEVQREIFDV
+2119 KKELEEVQREILDV

-2170 KSASVREKLS
+2170 KSASVREKLN

-2198 NIDEINSEVERLRSE
+2198 NIDEINSEVECLRSE
-2213 IKIGEGKL
+2213 TKIGEGKL

-2241 QSESLFLR
+2241 ESESLFLR
-2249 NCLKETENNLQ
+2249 NCLKEAENNLQ

-2273 GNIDVAEDANSG
+2273 GNIDVAEDDNSG
-2285 DPVLKLEQ
+2285 DPVVKLEQ

-2300 MRANMASSEQ
+2300 LRANMASSEQ
-2310 EARKSKRAAELLLAE
+2310 EARKSKRASDLLLAE

-2349 LSKERDLAEAAKLEA
+2349 ISKERDLAEAAKLEA
-2364 LAHLEMVSTAHSEE
+2364 LSRLEMVSTAHSEE

-2407 AAVFHQDLVFLQ
+2407 AGIFHQDLVFLH
-2419 NLESGIGSC
+2419 NLESGIDSC
-2428 LKSSSAADVVDVP
+2428 LKSSSATDVVDVP
-2441 LFTTSDGFI
+2441 PFTTSSGFI
-2450 TSKSDKENFILTNSW
+2450 TSKSDKENFISTNSW

-2473 YDDDDNFIIEI
+2473 FDDSFIIEI

-2492 QELEI
+2492 QELVM
-2497 EIGLLKEKLDE
+2497 EIGVLKEKLDE

-2515 KASSISKS
+2515 KASSVSKS

-2545 LHMEMVEK
+2545 LHVERVEK

-2558 LLLLRRN
+2558 LLFLRRN
-2565 IALLFEACT
+2565 IALLFKACT
-2574 KSVMEMGRRKA
+2574 GSVMEMDRRKA

-2590 GWSAGEQGMILKLA
+2590 GWSAGEQGMRLKLA
-2604 ELSEDGLSFSGEDQF
+2604 NYSEDGLSFSGEDQF
-2619 RSEEHVRSMTDTL
+2619 RSEECVRSVTDRL

-2641 LTTEIVEGGQKEL
+2641 LTTEIVEGSQKEL

-2692 YSTELQSSK
+2692 YSTDLQSSK
-2701 SLVHDLEKRVEVMKG
+2701 SLVHDLEKRIEVMKG

-2727 LEDGCATSTD
+2727 LEDGRATSTE

-2764 DEEVQMQG
+2764 EEEVQMQG
-2772 HTSRI
+2772 RTSRI

-2789 DLENLDTS
+2789 DLENLETS

-2802 KKLSITVSKFDE
+2802 KRLSITVSKFDE
-2814 LHHLSASLLAE
+2814 LHHLSASLLGE

-2846 ITRCTN
+2846 VTRCTN

-2861 NKRNSEEIHEL
+2861 NKRSSEEIHEL

-2878 NIAWFGMHN
+2878 NIALVGLHN
-2887 GDQNND
+2887 GDQNSD
-2893 QVSDHKEILK
+2893 QVSDYKEIFK
-2903 KKIDFVIQE
+2903 KKVDSVISE
-2912 LGDLRAVAESKDT
+2912 LGDLRTVAQSKDT
-2925 LLQVERSKVEELTR
+2925 LLQAERSKVEELTR
-2939 KGETLEKYL
+2939 KGETLEKSL

-2955 NLLDSVGDSG
+2955 NLLDSVEDSG

-2981 NNWAVAGTSVAPQVR
+2981 NNWAKAGTSIAPQVR
-2996 SLRKGN
+2996 SLRKVN

-3008 AIDMDSGSSGRLED
+3008 AIDMDSGSSSRLED

-3036 SRIVPRFTRPVSDMV
+3036 SRIVPRFTRPVANMV
-3051 DGLWMSCDRAL
+3051 DGLWVSCDRTL